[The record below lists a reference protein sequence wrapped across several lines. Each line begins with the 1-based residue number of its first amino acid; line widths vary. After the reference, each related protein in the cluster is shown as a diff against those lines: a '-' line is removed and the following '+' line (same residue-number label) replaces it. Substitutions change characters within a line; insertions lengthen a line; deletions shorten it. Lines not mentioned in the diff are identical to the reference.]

1 MFYSFTVQWWCD
13 GREITNRGYVYG
25 DDYKSAVDR
34 LIRCFG
40 DEDTASIQIT
50 IVDDTEF
57 GVMVT
62 DEIT

>member
-13 GREITNRGYVYG
+13 DREITNRGYVYG

-34 LIRCFG
+34 LTHSFG
-40 DEDTASIQIT
+40 DEDIASIQIT

-57 GVMVT
+57 GVMIT